1 MAFTAADWGQGR
13 LLTGLSPGSSL
24 TGFTA
29 VITKANL
36 PTSALDTGS
45 LSGLNG
51 GGDFYFATDINGAN
65 QLPGDIVTCVT
76 NATASSTEFKA
87 EIRFPT
93 YASGTREVYA
103 FWNKAGQSQPLP
115 GASFGSEEVWQD
127 FLAALHLYG
136 GSLADSTGNG
146 YSGTLGG
153 TSPTAL
159 SVQGYSFSDGFI
171 SLGAVPLNGRSTVSV
186 YCTFENA
193 AASAD
198 KGIWYLNNDEGAG
211 DEPFG
216 LRQDSAVSTS
226 TETVTFQSG
235 FSQATGGYRIG
246 HQTNSSTTSV
256 QRSCNVFDNQA
267 ATVYMD
273 GANDLGTLLSSDT
286 STTLNVGT
294 GDLRIGTGPKD
305 RYTGEIYSFYV
316 KETADS
322 ADFCASRESNQ
333 SNPSTFWTLGTVFVP
348 GGGGVPLTVAG
359 IATAQSISNV
369 TLTQQGFLSV
379 DSLTTSQAISS
390 PDITQQNILAS
401 DNLLT
406 TQALSNV
413 DLIVAGALSVNSILS
428 ASTLSSPSLTQA
440 NVLSVDAITTGQTL
454 SNVSL
459 LVAGG
464 LSVDGL
470 STASTLS
477 NVSIIQQ
484 HLLNVDPIS
493 SAQILSNVTLAVE
506 GELTVDSIQNSQT
519 ISNAGLVSHAVLIT
533 NSITND
539 QLIGTVTLNQESIGT
554 VTAAFK
560 ADTIGVEYGIATFTV
575 KFKG

>member
-1 MAFTAADWGQGR
+1 MAFTASTWGQGR
-13 LLTGLSPGSSL
+13 LLTGLTPGSSL
-24 TGFTA
+24 SGFTA

-45 LSGLNG
+45 LSCLNG
-51 GGDFYFATDINGAN
+51 GGDWRFSTDINGST
-65 QLPGDIVTCVT
+65 QLPVDIITCVT

-198 KGIWYLNNDEGAG
+198 KGVWYLNNDEGAG
-211 DEPFG
+211 DTPFG

-235 FSQATGGYRIG
+235 FSQTAGGYRIG

-333 SNPSTFWTLGTVFVP
+333 SNPSAFWTLGAVFVP
-348 GGGGVPLTVAG
+348 GGGALTITESVATLNITSVDPVIDFTGLISIVEGSEPLNIT
-359 IATAQSISNV
+359 SIDPAV
-369 TLTQQGFLSV
+369 TLTAT
-379 DSLTTSQAISS
+379 LTITESTSTLNITNND
-390 PDITQQNILAS
+390 PDITLTAPDTLVITESTATLNI
-401 DNLLT
+401 T
-406 TQALSNV
+406 TQSPN
-413 DLIVAGALSVNSILS
+413 I
-428 ASTLSSPSLTQA
+428 TLS
-440 NVLSVDAITTGQTL
+440 GTL
-454 SNVSL
+454 SIVE
-459 LVAGG
+459 
-464 LSVDGL
+464 
-470 STASTLS
+470 STKTIDMLTRNPS
-477 NVSIIQQ
+477 
-484 HLLNVDPIS
+484 
-493 SAQILSNVTLAVE
+493 VTLGLPVY
-506 GELTVDSIQNSQT
+506 TQT
-519 ISNAGLVSHAVLIT
+519 
-533 NSITND
+533 
-539 QLIGTVTLNQESIGT
+539 
-554 VTAAFK
+554 
-560 ADTIGVEYGIATFTV
+560 
-575 KFKG
+575 FKGIQKAAEFTGTTKLYGFTGTITELQTFSGTAKAASFLGVTE